1 MINDTVLDLLK
12 TSAKLEIE
20 NKIEIRDDCIEITL
34 PNGEVAILI
43 AQTLLGKSYYCPD
56 SVNQS
61 NNYVCNHNYGNI
73 GENRANKLL
82 LRNLQD
88 VKAYAIDVAQTN
100 IIDAVI
106 CGDIIRVS
114 DELAFQITVKIRA

>member
-1 MINDTVLDLLK
+1 MILDLIK

-20 NKIEIRDDCIEITL
+20 NKIEIRDDCIEIAL

-43 AQTLLGKSYYCPD
+43 VQTLLGNSSCCPV

-61 NNYVCNHNYGNI
+61 NDYVCNHNYGNI

-82 LRNLQD
+82 LYNLQD
-88 VKAYAIDVAQTN
+88 VKDYAINVAQTN
-100 IIDAVI
+100 IIGAVI
-106 CGDIIRVS
+106 CGDVIRVS
-114 DELAFQITVKIRA
+114 DELAFQITVKNKA